1 MTHEGRVH
9 ITIYS
14 KKMQKTPQII
24 FNDDNMVTNLQQS
37 DSSSNNNNSHL
48 AKEQ

>member
-1 MTHEGRVH
+1 MIREGWLH
-9 ITIYS
+9 ITHYS

-24 FNDDNMVTNLQQS
+24 LNVDDMITNLQQG
-37 DSSSNNNNSHL
+37 DSSSNNSHL